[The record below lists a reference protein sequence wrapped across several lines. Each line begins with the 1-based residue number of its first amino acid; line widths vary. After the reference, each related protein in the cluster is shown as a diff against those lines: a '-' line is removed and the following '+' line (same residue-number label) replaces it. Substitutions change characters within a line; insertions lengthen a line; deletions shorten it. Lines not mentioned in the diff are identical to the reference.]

1 MAKSKKNKSSSD
13 NPVLARNRRARHDYE
28 ILETVE
34 AGLEL
39 QGSEVKSL
47 RDRSVHFQDAFAEF
61 RGDQLYLMG
70 VSIAQYRYANQF
82 NHVPDRPRRVLM
94 NRAELDRWRGQVERR
109 RFTIVPLDIRT
120 RGRWIKIT
128 LALARGKKEHDKRH
142 ALRDQQMK
150 REVDRALKERQ
161 YD

>member
-13 NPVLARNRRARHDYE
+13 NPVLARNRRATHDYE

-82 NHVPDRPRRVLM
+82 NHVPDRPRRILM

-109 RFTIVPLDIRT
+109 RHTIVPLDIRT

-142 ALRDQQMK
+142 ALRDKQME